1 MSNWMPLPPG
11 GTGVVDAA
19 IAQVIPGAVDPLGSI
34 LEIGTISS
42 TTVPAFLNQA
52 VKKSG
57 RTSGLTRGSV
67 VGLDATIS
75 VSYSDECAGNSFVTT
90 FNGQIL
96 VSPGRFLKGGDS
108 GSLMVEDVAS
118 TPRAVGLLY
127 AGSTRI
133 AVAAPIDDALN
144 AFGVT
149 LVGAPSAS
157 ASSTEA
163 TGSTSETAVQR
174 AARAKAAH
182 AAELASIPGAVGHAV
197 GLGGG
202 NAAVIQVLV
211 EAITP
216 EARQAK
222 PATADGVP
230 VVLMEV
236 GKVVA
241 Y

>member
-1 MSNWMPLPPG
+1 
-11 GTGVVDAA
+11 
-19 IAQVIPGAVDPLGSI
+19 
-34 LEIGTISS
+34 
-42 TTVPAFLNQA
+42 
-52 VKKSG
+52 
-57 RTSGLTRGSV
+57 
-67 VGLDATIS
+67 
-75 VSYSDECAGNSFVTT
+75 
-90 FNGQIL
+90 
-96 VSPGRFLKGGDS
+96 
-108 GSLMVEDVAS
+108 
-118 TPRAVGLLY
+118 
-127 AGSTRI
+127 
-133 AVAAPIDDALN
+133 
-144 AFGVT
+144 
-149 LVGAPSAS
+149 
-157 ASSTEA
+157 
-163 TGSTSETAVQR
+163 SETAVQR